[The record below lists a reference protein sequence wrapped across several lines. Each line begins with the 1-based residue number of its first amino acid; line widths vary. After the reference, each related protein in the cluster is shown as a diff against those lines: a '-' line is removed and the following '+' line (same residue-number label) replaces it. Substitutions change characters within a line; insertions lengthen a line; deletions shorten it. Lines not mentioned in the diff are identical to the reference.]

1 MYKFDLLQMLHSTAF
16 FQING
21 GFEVGKYKAMWT
33 SFAGMEYEKP
43 VKPNIGW
50 WGAVGESL

>member
-1 MYKFDLLQMLHSTAF
+1 
-16 FQING
+16 
-21 GFEVGKYKAMWT
+21 MWT

-50 WGAVGESL
+50 WGAVGESLWKMFAWKLGYLAGDGEKYY